1 MKISRKEVQHVAAL
15 ARLDLA
21 EEEQERLTTE
31 LDSILGYMEKLSEL
45 DTTDIDPLAHV
56 IDLVNG
62 FREDRIVNQPRT
74 DELLANAPARDDD
87 FISVPKIIE

>member
-1 MKISRKEVQHVAAL
+1 MKITREEVQHVATL
-15 ARLDLA
+15 ARLDLD

-31 LDSILGYMEKLSEL
+31 LDSILEHMVKLNEI
-45 DTTDIDPLAHV
+45 DTEDVEPLAHV
-56 IDLVNG
+56 VDVVNA
-62 FREDRIVNQPRT
+62 FREDRVVNQPRT

>member
-1 MKISRKEVQHVAAL
+1 MKISRKEVQHVATL

-31 LDSILGYMEKLSEL
+31 LDSILGHMEKLNEL
-45 DTTDIDPLAHV
+45 DTTNIEPLAHV
-56 IDLVNG
+56 IDVVNA
-62 FREDRIVNQPRT
+62 FREDRIVNHPRT
-74 DELLANAPARDDD
+74 DELLNNAPARDDD